1 MIRLSL
7 AISVS
12 ALALA
17 VASPA
22 LADETALS
30 AAPVAADAAAD
41 APAPTAPTMS
51 FGTWGVDPS
60 MIDPALDP
68 GDNFDAYV
76 NSRWV
81 SANEIPA
88 DRTRYGAF
96 DMLRE
101 KSSHDVQQLVTDL
114 VAANPAPGTTERR
127 IVDAYNSYL
136 DTATIDAAGLV
147 PAYPYLSEIFTA
159 PDLAHLARL
168 FVREGYPGMVGAGV
182 TVDDADPNTYVVGVG
197 FNALGLPDRDYYLVD
212 SERNLEIRAEY
223 KRYLTFL
230 LGQAGYADPAN
241 TAEAV
246 YAFEHQVAEVEWD
259 RAMLRNPELTYN
271 ILDREQLAALSPQ
284 FPLAALLDEAG
295 FGSVNRF
302 SAAQILPDAEERARL
317 GLTDAQMASMGGGLP
332 AFMTLLTQTP
342 LPVVQAWMAAQFLNG
357 NADVLPSAIDEASF
371 AFNATVLNGQPQQQP
386 RWKRAIAAV
395 EGQLGEQ
402 LGALYV
408 ARYFPPEAK
417 AQMDSLVQNLIRAQ
431 RADIDRAD
439 WIADATR
446 TEART
451 KIDNFMPMIGY
462 PAEFETYDGLEIRP
476 GDALGNRMRATRW
489 AIDDNRAKLG
499 GPVDK
504 TEWGM
509 LPQTVN
515 AYYQPVFNQIVFPA
529 AILQQPFFSPTAD
542 PAVNYGAIGAVIGH
556 EIGHGFDDQG
566 SLFDGSGALRNWW
579 TPEDRAA
586 FLQRAGVLGTQ
597 IDAWCPLDNGQLC
610 LNSGLDM
617 GEALGDLVGINMAY
631 RAYRLSLNGQEA
643 PVIDGLTGDQRFFL
657 GYAQVWR
664 GMIRPERLRSQI
676 MTDPHPPSDFRINN
690 TVRNVDAWYQ
700 AFNVQPGDDLYLPPE
715 QRARIW

>member
-7 AISVS
+7 ATGIS

-17 VASPA
+17 VAAVPA
-22 LADETALS
+22 LAHETAEPL
-30 AAPVAADAAAD
+30 VTADADSGPA
-41 APAPTAPTMS
+41 APAPTMH
-51 FGTWGVDPS
+51 FGTWGVDTSQVDPS
-60 MIDPALDP
+60 LDP
-68 GDNFDAYV
+68 GDDFNAYV

-81 SANEIPA
+81 NANEIPA

-101 KSSHDVQQLVTDL
+101 KSSHDVQQLVNDL

-127 IVDAYNSYL
+127 IVDAYQSYL
-136 DTATIDAAGLV
+136 DTSAIDAAGLV
-147 PAYPYLSEIFTA
+147 PAYPYLTEIFTA
-159 PDLAHLARL
+159 PDLAHLVRL
-168 FVREGYPGMVGAGV
+168 FAREGYPGMVGAGV

-197 FNALGLPDRDYYLVD
+197 FNGLGLPDRDYYTD
-212 SERNLEIRAEY
+212 TSERGVTIQTRYREY
-223 KRYLTFL
+223 LAFL
-230 LGQAGYADPAN
+230 LGKAGYADPVN

-246 YAFEHQVAEVEWD
+246 YAFEHQVAEIEWD

-271 ILDREQLAALSPQ
+271 ILDRAQLAALSPR

-295 FGSVNRF
+295 FGSVDRF
-302 SAAQILPDAEERARL
+302 SVSQILPDAEERARL
-317 GLTDAQMASMGGGLP
+317 GLTDEQMASMGGGLP
-332 AFMTLLTQTP
+332 AFMTLLTETP
-342 LPVVQAWMAAQFLNG
+342 LPVLQAWMAAQFING
-357 NADVLPSAIDEASF
+357 NADVLPSEIDQA
-371 AFNATVLNGQPQQQP
+371 AFNFNSAFLNGQPQQEP

-402 LGALYV
+402 LGQLYA

-417 AQMDSLVQNLIRAQ
+417 AQMDTLVQNLIRAQ
-431 RADIDRAD
+431 AADIARAD

-446 TEART
+446 AEATT
-451 KIDNFMPMIGY
+451 KINNFMPMIGY
-462 PAEFETYDGLEIRP
+462 PAEFETYEGMEIRA

-489 AIDDNRAKLG
+489 AINDNRRRLG

-515 AYYQPVFNQIVFPA
+515 AYYNSVKNEIVFPA
-529 AILQQPFFSPTAD
+529 GILQQPFFSPTAD

-586 FLQRAGVLGTQ
+586 FLRRAGVLGAQ
-597 IDAWCPLDNGQLC
+597 IDAHCPLDNGQLC
-610 LNSGLDM
+610 MSSGLAM
-617 GEALGDLVGINMAY
+617 GEALGDLVGLNMAY

-676 MTDPHPPSDFRINN
+676 MTDPHPPADFRINN

-715 QRARIW
+715 QRVRIW